1 MKITQ
6 LLIEQQKTRGQ
17 SLCESVCHDLTKEQR
32 RIVEGIYK
40 TFEPLMEVALT
51 ADQIQQVFQQV
62 DQAKGN
68 RTLIG
73 KGVDVASQ
81 VNDAVNKVG
90 TWLQNTTP
98 VQGFDQKF
106 EQLKQSVR
114 SKMGEDN
121 KIIQGIERLGQL
133 AKDNPG
139 KTAAIIGVLTTIASL
154 AGTPA
159 AGAVVGGILRG
170 TTELLKGEKLSTTIG
185 KGLKGAAYGWMIG
198 KSLQEIGGLL
208 RDGISF
214 VADKIF
220 PGVTHCTQIV
230 NGTMV
235 WDVTLK
241 DADVKTLSGL
251 QQAASKAMF
260 DNDPN
265 YTNLYNKA
273 ADFVTKTVNQPG
285 YYDEIVKNAASAEK
299 FYTAANAA
307 AQVMKGI
314 GAGAQGAVTA
324 TAGNDKK
331 QPVQAESRE
340 LTESEITNI
349 FSRIERL
356 NNRML
361 TEGRLQEGIWD
372 DVKSGAGKGL
382 QGIKS
387 LAGKAGSAV
396 AKGATAVGGAVAKGA
411 GKALGAVA
419 QGAAKVGHSMTT
431 KVTGSALQKAWE
443 KAGKPTDSAEIE
455 KFLQTQGVNPQVIKT
470 VFQANKIPVTPTA
483 PVGQDAAND
492 PTVDAMPDVM
502 APGGNR
508 PEQGA
513 IAQGVQQA
521 QGGQQPQQPA
531 QQQPQ
536 QAQGGQPQAQQPQA
550 QGGQQQPRA
559 TASKLPDVSKLTPEQ
574 KKQLLAQI
582 DQRLASLP
590 APTQPAQPQTQQPAP
605 PSSPAP
611 TNDAEARQKARDD
624 AIANAVNAEPEQP
637 ADLFAE
643 PTATPDLKVSPA
655 PKAGLP
661 TPDEQAKYQ
670 EKLKA
675 ADQTQNKTTTVG
687 APTPD
692 EQAKFQAK
700 LKAADQAQ
708 NKTKPAPKELAE
720 SYEKFKYLVDG
731 IKARI

>member
-6 LLIEQQKTRGQ
+6 LLIEQQKARGQ

-98 VQGFDQKF
+98 VQGFDAKF

-121 KIIQGIERLGQL
+121 KIIQGIDRLGQL

-331 QPVQAESRE
+331 QPAQTESRE

-361 TEGRLQEGIWD
+361 TEGRLEEGIWD

-396 AKGATAVGGAVAKGA
+396 AKGATAVGGAVAQGA

-502 APGGNR
+502 EPGGNR

-513 IAQGVQQA
+513 MAQGVQQA

-536 QAQGGQPQAQQPQA
+536 PAQGGQPQAQQPQPT
-550 QGGQQQPRA
+550 QGGQQQPGV

-590 APTQPAQPQTQQPAP
+590 APTQQPQPQVQQPAP
-605 PSSPAP
+605 TQSAQPQVQQPAP
-611 TNDAEARQKARDD
+611 VQPPATNVQD
-624 AIANAVNAEPEQP
+624 QP

-692 EQAKFQAK
+692 EQAKLQAK

-720 SYEKFKYLVDG
+720 SYKEFKFLVDG

>member
-6 LLIEQQKTRGQ
+6 LLIEQQKARGQ
-17 SLCESVCHDLTKEQR
+17 RLCESVCHDLTKEQR

-62 DQAKGN
+62 NQAKGN

-73 KGVDVASQ
+73 KGVDVAKQ
-81 VNDAVNKVG
+81 VNDTVNKVG

-98 VQGFDQKF
+98 VQGFDAKF

-121 KIIQGIERLGQL
+121 KIIQGIDRLGQL
-133 AKDNPG
+133 AKNNPG

-220 PGVTHCTQIV
+220 PGVTHVRQIV
-230 NGTMV
+230 NNQLL

-251 QQAASKAMF
+251 QEAASKAMF
-260 DNDPN
+260 AHDPN
-265 YTNLYNKA
+265 YTELYNKA

-331 QPVQAESRE
+331 QPTQAESHD
-340 LTESEITNI
+340 LTHKQVLALFE
-349 FSRIERL
+349 RVARL
-356 NNRML
+356 NSRMI
-361 TEGRLQEGIWD
+361 TEGRLEEGIWD
-372 DVKSGAGKGL
+372 DIKSGVGKGL
-382 QGIKS
+382 QGIKNV
-387 LAGKAGSAV
+387 AGKAA
-396 AKGATAVGGAVAKGA
+396 
-411 GKALGAVA
+411 GAVA
-419 QGAAKVGHSMTT
+419 QGAAKVGRSMTA
-431 KVTGSALQKAWE
+431 KVTSDALTKAWQA
-443 KAGKPTDSAEIE
+443 AGSPTDSAEIE
-455 KFLQTQGVNPQVIKT
+455 KLLQDQGVNPEVIKT
-470 VFQANKIPVTPTA
+470 VFQANSIPVS
-483 PVGQDAAND
+483 VAAAAS
-492 PTVDAMPDVM
+492 TGSAGVDANKPMPDVM
-502 APGGNR
+502 STNR
-508 PEQGA
+508 AETPAAAEPEQ
-513 IAQGVQQA
+513 
-521 QGGQQPQQPA
+521 QPS
-531 QQQPQ
+531 
-536 QAQGGQPQAQQPQA
+536 
-550 QGGQQQPRA
+550 A

-574 KKQLLAQI
+574 KKQLLALVDKQ
-582 DQRLASLP
+582 LASMPAATAQQPQVQQP
-590 APTQPAQPQTQQPAP
+590 APTQPAQPQ
-605 PSSPAP
+605 
-611 TNDAEARQKARDD
+611 
-624 AIANAVNAEPEQP
+624 NAEPEAP

-661 TPDEQAKYQ
+661 TPTEQAKYQ

-692 EQAKFQAK
+692 EQAKLQAK

-708 NKTKPAPKELAE
+708 NKIKPAPKELAE
-720 SYEKFKYLVDG
+720 SYEKFKFLVDG